1 MPGDDPARQFLP
13 GDADETLRE
22 TLGTDTSKES
32 AETNIRADQAQL
44 TLHLRELQI
53 VHAND
58 LGAVG
63 IDDLLVQEVSAEAD
77 RLRWHGRLGQDRK
90 STCLNSSHGSSSYA
104 VFCLKKKNC
113 RKAREGPVPSGREPC
128 RGGESGPGVPQGEP
142 PVLDSLGLL
151 TNRSYTPV
159 YMEGVGE

>member
-104 VFCLKKKNC
+104 VFCLKKKNTKWRGNPGSEWIYYCDHRCPSTWISLSILPCC
-113 RKAREGPVPSGREPC
+113 RSFRTVARP
-128 RGGESGPGVPQGEP
+128 
-142 PVLDSLGLL
+142 
-151 TNRSYTPV
+151 TW
-159 YMEGVGE
+159 